1 MDNNISKA
9 FIWNTLGSGVYLG
22 CLWLLN
28 ILVVRFGSYSEAGIL
43 SLAISIANVVQS
55 VSLAGIRNYQVSDV
69 KERYSNYTYICVRYI
84 TASIAFAGCIFFL
97 LINAYSRYQVLC
109 IIGMSVYRMIDALTD
124 VYHGIL
130 QKKWRLDIVGKAL
143 AIRGVLIV
151 SVFITILSIGKDLLL
166 AIIGMTVVSFAEFIV
181 FELRKTKKVDSII
194 RKVNKN
200 DIISLLIYSIPLTIY
215 STLLNAITVV
225 TRYYIEAICGEEL
238 LGYYASISSPAII
251 VQVAATYIFT
261 PLVGVFAELYRTRD
275 KRNFDKLII
284 KCLGLVS
291 VIIVC
296 ALICCQYLGDWGLQ
310 LLFGKEILKHSYL
323 LQPIVISTALMAVIL
338 FLSMLLIVVRNM
350 IILVF
355 GNLVGFLINVIF
367 APALIRKYNM
377 QGANYI
383 LIISLLIDMI
393 ILSIGLRYSEK
404 RTMKSEK

>member
-275 KRNFDKLII
+275 KRKFDKLII

-310 LLFGKEILKHSYL
+310 
-323 LQPIVISTALMAVIL
+323 PIVISTALMAVIL

-350 IILVF
+350 KILVF

>member
-181 FELRKTKKVDSII
+181 FELRKPKS
-194 RKVNKN
+194 R
-200 DIISLLIYSIPLTIY
+200 
-215 STLLNAITVV
+215 
-225 TRYYIEAICGEEL
+225 
-238 LGYYASISSPAII
+238 
-251 VQVAATYIFT
+251 
-261 PLVGVFAELYRTRD
+261 
-275 KRNFDKLII
+275 FD
-284 KCLGLVS
+284 
-291 VIIVC
+291 
-296 ALICCQYLGDWGLQ
+296 Y
-310 LLFGKEILKHSYL
+310 KESK
-323 LQPIVISTALMAVIL
+323 
-338 FLSMLLIVVRNM
+338 
-350 IILVF
+350 
-355 GNLVGFLINVIF
+355 
-367 APALIRKYNM
+367 
-377 QGANYI
+377 
-383 LIISLLIDMI
+383 
-393 ILSIGLRYSEK
+393 
-404 RTMKSEK
+404 